1 MCGIA
6 GYLSTTRRAETSVVR
21 AMCDSIR
28 HRGPDDEGFHVEGP
42 CAIGMRRLSII
53 DLATGHQPI
62 SNEDGSIWIV
72 FNGEIYSYQQLRH
85 DLLAQGHHFQTNSD
99 TETIIHL
106 YEQEGPAGIA
116 KLRGMFAF
124 AIWDRARGKLLLARD
139 RFGKKPLYYLNG
151 PDGFY
156 FASEL
161 KCLRAAGVPL
171 EIDREALK
179 LYLQFGYIPDPWSP
193 FQGVKKLA
201 PGFWMTVDL
210 NGREENGRYWRLP
223 APTETDTGR
232 SRQDVCQSIR
242 TVFDESVRL
251 RMIADVPLGA
261 FLSGGIDSSLV
272 VASMARQSDQ
282 PIRTFSIGF
291 EESEYN
297 ELPYARL
304 VAKHYKTEHHELIVR
319 PNALDLIPRLIRQFD
334 EPFADGSAIPTY
346 LVSQFAAE
354 QVKVVLS
361 GDGGDELFGGYHS
374 FFEVERFRR
383 YDAIPQ
389 PARRVLGWLAG
400 ALPYSAYGKNFLYTL
415 SRPHSLERYFEY
427 ISFNSASLRAQA
439 LQPEWLNPPGM
450 DFLRKTFGDSIL
462 SDDHDCMS
470 QAMYFEATTKLTG
483 DILVKVDRMSMAN
496 SLEVRCPLLDHELAA
511 LANSIPNSW
520 KTRGGKG
527 KLILLEALSD
537 TLPPEL
543 LNRPKRGF
551 SVPLDMW
558 IRGPLK
564 QYVQDTLRSK
574 RFLDRGIVSP
584 PHLDAMLEE
593 HFSGRRP
600 NSNFIWLLLV
610 LELWL
615 NDLESPVS
623 TESYM
628 PMVDT
633 LLGSPSA
640 G

>member
-1 MCGIA
+1 
-6 GYLSTTRRAETSVVR
+6 
-21 AMCDSIR
+21 MCDSIR

-53 DLATGHQPI
+53 DLATGHQPM

-85 DLLAQGHHFQTNSD
+85 DLIAQGHQFRTNSD

-106 YEQEGPAGIA
+106 YEQEGAEGIA

-124 AIWDRARGKLLLARD
+124 AIWDRKRGKLLLARD
-139 RFGKKPLYYLNG
+139 RFGKKPLYYVNR

-171 EIDREALK
+171 EIDRDALK
-179 LYLQFGYIPDPWSP
+179 LYLQFGYIPDPWSA
-193 FQGVKKLA
+193 FQDVKKLP
-201 PGFWMTVDL
+201 PGCWMTVDL
-210 NGREENGRYWRLP
+210 SGREETGRYWQLP
-223 APTETDTGR
+223 APTETRTSR
-232 SRQDVCQSIR
+232 SREEVCRDIR
-242 TVFDESVRL
+242 GVFDESVKL

-291 EESEYN
+291 EEEGKYN

-304 VAKHYKTEHHELIVR
+304 LAKHYKTDHHELIVR
-319 PNALDLIPRLIRQFD
+319 PNALDLIPHLIRHFD
-334 EPFADGSAIPTY
+334 EPFADSSAIPTY

-354 QVKVVLS
+354 HVKVVLS

-374 FFEVERFRR
+374 FFEVERLRR

-389 PARRVLGWLAG
+389 SARSVLGALAR
-400 ALPYSAYGKNFLYTL
+400 ALPYSTYGKNFLYSI
-415 SRPHSLERYFEY
+415 SRTHSLERYFEY
-427 ISFNSASLRAQA
+427 ISFSSASLRAQVLNA
-439 LQPEWLNPPGM
+439 EWVNPPGM

-462 SDDHDCMS
+462 SDEHDCMS
-470 QAMYFEATTKLTG
+470 QAMYFEATAKLTG

-496 SLEVRCPLLDHELAA
+496 SLEVRCPLLDQELAG
-511 LANSIPNSW
+511 LANGIPNPW
-520 KTRGGKG
+520 KTRDGKG

-537 TLPPEL
+537 TLPAEL

-551 SVPLDMW
+551 SVPMDVW
-558 IRGPLK
+558 FRGPLK
-564 QYVQDTLRSK
+564 QYVGDNLRSK

-584 PHLDAMLEE
+584 PKLDAMLEE
-593 HFSGRRP
+593 HWSGRRL
-600 NSNFIWLLLV
+600 NSDFIWLLLV

-615 NDLESPVS
+615 EEQESPH
-623 TESYM
+623 
-628 PMVDT
+628 DT
-633 LLGSPSA
+633 DSCYVPAA
-640 G
+640 GATLAN